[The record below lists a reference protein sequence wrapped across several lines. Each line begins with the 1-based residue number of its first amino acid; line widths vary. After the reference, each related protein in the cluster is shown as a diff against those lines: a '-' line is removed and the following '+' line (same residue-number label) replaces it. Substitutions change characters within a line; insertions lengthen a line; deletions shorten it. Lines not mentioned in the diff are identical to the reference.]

1 MAKRIVLAFDIIDE
15 DNNSIIGEKQHNSIT
30 TPLLAN
36 EITSKD
42 IIDIQNELFIYL
54 VNIMANEQ
62 IGHLFHQ
69 LRGLPEEGLNN
80 SKWTESS
87 PRPFSYLR
95 KHTEF
100 QR

>member
-1 MAKRIVLAFDIIDE
+1 MAKRIVLAFDIVDE
-15 DNNSIIGEKQHNSIT
+15 NNNSIIGKKQYNSIT

-42 IIDIQNELFIYL
+42 IIDIQNELYIFM
-54 VNIMANEQ
+54 VKIMSNEQ

-69 LRGLPEEGLNN
+69 LMDLPQEEPSNN
-80 SKWTESS
+80 KWTESS
-87 PRPFSYLR
+87 PRPFSYLY